1 MTLAG
6 NGTAVIVGAGAAGL
20 MAAGEAAAKGRKVIV
35 IEKNSKP
42 GRKLM
47 ITGKG
52 RCNLTNDIDME
63 GLIANIPGNGNF
75 LYSSFSNFSN
85 YDIMDF
91 FEKRGVSLKVERGGR
106 VFPQSDRAVDIVRAL
121 YGYAREKGA
130 EFMFLTEAARIG
142 VGSSEGTAVVKY
154 IEISTGEKI
163 VCESVL
169 IATGGCSYPQTGS
182 TGDGY
187 RMAKLCGHTITEIR
201 PSLVPFNVMEKWIPR
216 LQGLSLKNVAV
227 SLREGRGGKIY
238 DDFGEMLFTDF
249 GVSGPV
255 ILSAGAHLNRSEAES
270 GKVVLHID
278 LKPALTHEKLYE
290 RITRD
295 FLENSRK
302 MFRNSLGA
310 LLPLKMIPVIIDLSG
325 IGPEKTVNQISKEE
339 KNRLTMLLKDLKLTI
354 TGMRPVDE
362 AIITSGGVKVSEINP
377 ATMESK
383 KVKGLYFAGEV
394 IDVDGYTGGFNL
406 TIAFS
411 TGYTAGC
418 NI

>member
-6 NGTAVIVGAGAAGL
+6 HGTAVIIGAGAAGL

-35 IEKNSKP
+35 VEKNSKP
-42 GRKLM
+42 GCKLM

-52 RCNLTNDIDME
+52 RCNLTNNTDME

-75 LYSSFSNFSN
+75 LYSAFSNFSN

-106 VFPQSDRAVDIVRAL
+106 VFPQSDRAADIVRAL
-121 YGYAREKGA
+121 YGYARENGA
-130 EFMFLTEAARIG
+130 EFRFSAQAAMIG
-142 VGSSEGTAVVKY
+142 VESCSAMSGSATSGEGTAVVKY
-154 IEISTGEKI
+154 VEITAGEKL

-187 RMAKLCGHTITEIR
+187 RMAKLCGHTITEIK
-201 PSLVPFNVMEKWIPR
+201 PSLVPLNVMEKWIPR

-227 SLREGRGGKIY
+227 SLQDGSGGKIY

-255 ILSAGAHLNRSEAES
+255 ILSAGAHLARSEAES
-270 GKVVLHID
+270 GKVLLHID

-310 LLPLKMIPVIIDLSG
+310 LLPTKIIPVIIDLSG
-325 IGPEKTVNQISKEE
+325 IGPDKAVNQINKEE

-354 TGMRPVDE
+354 AGMRPVAE
-362 AIITSGGVKVSEINP
+362 AIVTAVGVKVSEINP
-377 ATMESK
+377 ATM
-383 KVKGLYFAGEV
+383 
-394 IDVDGYTGGFNL
+394 
-406 TIAFS
+406 
-411 TGYTAGC
+411 
-418 NI
+418 